1 MVYKSLN
8 PGLPNAKDP
17 NQSTQQMINMKLE
30 TGERYEFKK
39 GMFGNVYE
47 IVDHKRKV
55 YYRQDREI
63 IEQLNLLD
71 EPLPRYC
78 DFCEKV
84 VDEIKPVEY
93 TAVYEMI
100 VRPNTDPT
108 IKRDERKII
117 FASCRECESEV
128 IIPEKILS
136 GYIVELYREGKLIWK
151 RSLLHYNGKLTMPWS
166 AI

>member
-1 MVYKSLN
+1 MN
-8 PGLPNAKDP
+8 PNLPNLRETPQFKKRRIEA
-17 NQSTQQMINMKLE
+17 LE
-30 TGERYEFKK
+30 NGRRYEFYKS
-39 GMFGNVYE
+39 MFGNVHT
-47 IVDHKRKV
+47 ILDHKRKV
-55 YYRQDREI
+55 YYRQDMKI
-63 IEQLNLLD
+63 IEQLDLLD

-78 DFCEKV
+78 DFCEQT
-84 VDEIKPVEY
+84 VENIIPITY

-117 FASCRECESEV
+117 FASCRECQNKKV
-128 IIPEKILS
+128 IPESILK
-136 GYIVELYREGKLIWK
+136 GYIVELYRENELIWK